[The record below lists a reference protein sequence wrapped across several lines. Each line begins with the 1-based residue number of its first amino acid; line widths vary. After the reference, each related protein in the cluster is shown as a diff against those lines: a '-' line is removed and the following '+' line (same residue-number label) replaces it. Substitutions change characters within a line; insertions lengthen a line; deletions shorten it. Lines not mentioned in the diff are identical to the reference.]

1 MSPER
6 RALAGVVVGWY
17 LDDAGVAAFKVRPKR
32 ARAHDCRKPVLVL
45 LFSSLGVGMNAGLLA
60 AVVAMTARSRR
71 QVTFWMFWV
80 YIGLAVMFGICGPAI
95 LSYSARTFDRIVCI
109 GFILAALFFVLRA
122 AMHLAYPQYDI
133 SDQDQRETARRIRR
147 IQDENQ
153 LLTPQETVQAYRQG
167 DLRLFELVA
176 RLGRRLAEEE
186 TGSLVAS
193 LTPDDRQQLR
203 KYLEE
208 CPQTE
213 KDWSRDWGYRF
224 LLWSWRVQRRAQGV
238 PRRQV
243 DAEQAQ
249 TVHSLC
255 RGAEILRDGISPFPP
270 GARVPDPSLLGWN
283 DGTILKLAQAIRE
296 EQAFEQLP
304 ILADAL
310 EDAGCTNEQ
319 ILEHLRGPE
328 PHHRSCWCL
337 ALILDQ
343 AASSNS

>member
-1 MSPER
+1 MAAENRAMLLVLSVFAFPVGRFLLVVQGEQPLLLVLSVFAFTGFTLLGVCL
-6 RALAGVVVGWY
+6 ALA
-17 LDDAGVAAFKVRPKR
+17 
-32 ARAHDCRKPVLVL
+32 
-45 LFSSLGVGMNAGLLA
+45 
-60 AVVAMTARSRR
+60 ARSRCR
-71 QVTFWMFWV
+71 VVFWMFWV
-80 YIGLAVMFGICGPAI
+80 NVGLALGFGLCA
-95 LSYSARTFDRIVCI
+95 ATFITQSPDRMGGAVL
-109 GFILAALFFVLRA
+109 GAVFVLVALFFLLKASVQ
-122 AMHLAYPQYDI
+122 LAYPPQYAIDPR
-133 SDQDQRETARRIRR
+133 DNRETARRIRR

-186 TGSLVAS
+186 AGSLVAS

-249 TVHSLC
+249 AVHSLC

-270 GARVPDPSLLGWN
+270 GARVLDPALLGWN

-319 ILEHLRGPE
+319 ILEHLRGPG
-328 PHHRSCWCL
+328 PHHRACWCL

-343 AASSNS
+343 ASASQDAIS